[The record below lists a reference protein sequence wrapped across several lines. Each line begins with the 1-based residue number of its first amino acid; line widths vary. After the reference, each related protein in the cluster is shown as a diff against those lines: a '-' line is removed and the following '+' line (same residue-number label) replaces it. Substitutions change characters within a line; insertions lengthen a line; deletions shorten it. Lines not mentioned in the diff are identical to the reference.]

1 MRGARGFT
9 LLEIIVA
16 VAIFAFISGAAMQ
29 TMSSSDHLA
38 GSAMRARDLRMLA
51 ERKLGEALTFD
62 AHYEAEQLSGDFK
75 GYDEFKDRFDGWTW
89 QVETRDV
96 WVFGIASDENAE
108 YLFGAPTEDEK
119 AAQTQAQS
127 GAQSGQPGQPAK
139 KSEPRKLREITV
151 RVASPSDDGTPD
163 SVELIMFAPPLERQ
177 GVTAPK
183 QGG

>member
-1 MRGARGFT
+1 MRRARGFT

-16 VAIFAFISGAAMQ
+16 VAIFAFIAGAAMQ
-29 TMSSSDHLA
+29 TMSSCHDLA
-38 GSAMRARDLRMLA
+38 GSALRARDLRMLA
-51 ERKLGEALTFD
+51 ERKVGEVLTFD
-62 AHYEAEQLSGDFK
+62 AHFEAENLSGNFA
-75 GYDEFKDRFDGWTW
+75 GYDEYKERFEGWTW

-119 AAQTQAQS
+119 AAATQTQS
-127 GAQSGQPGQPAK
+127 GGTGGQPGQPAK

-163 SVELIMFAPPLERQ
+163 SVELILFAPPLERQ
-177 GVTAPK
+177 GATTPK